1 MIPPLGAG
9 PTSKLISEGRVLE
22 INERLKKEG
31 DFFDPN
37 EKTFH
42 LELQ

>member
-1 MIPPLGAG
+1 MMTDGEL
-9 PTSKLISEGRVLE
+9 
-22 INERLKKEG
+22 NERLKKEG
-31 DFFDPN
+31 DFFGPS